1 MADTLTFPY
10 DVLPCLGGDVIL
22 IPRGQLTIR
31 LTPAQQRELAE
42 RLLPPH

>member
-1 MADTLTFPY
+1 MIEPPPFPC

-22 IPRGQLTIR
+22 IPRGQLTVR